1 LIEKRSPRS
10 LRVPE
15 ILAGVLV
22 LAVAFFVLADS
33 AFALTVLAYT
43 LGIGLVILG
52 LSRIF
57 GGVYGRYF
65 ATWFREINAGGGI
78 IAFVLGIVAIIDP
91 QFVVGFL
98 TILVALALLVVGIVE
113 IVAAGFA
120 KHPPVWVRGLIGA
133 VGVLTVILS
142 VFVILDPSLGQLS
155 LAVTLAV
162 VLVAVGVRDIAHGI
176 SGHRPV
182 KIDPGLVTKV

>member
-1 LIEKRSPRS
+1 MIEKRSPS
-10 LRVPE
+10 WLRVLE

-22 LAVAFFVLADS
+22 LAVAFFVLADP

-57 GGVYGRYF
+57 AGVYGRYF
-65 ATWFREINAGGGI
+65 AMWFREINAGGGI
-78 IAFVLGIVAIIDP
+78 IAFVLGIIAVINP
-91 QFVVGFL
+91 QFVIGFL
-98 TILVALALLVVGIVE
+98 TILVAFALLVVGIVE

-120 KHPPVWVRGLIGA
+120 KHPPVWVRGLIGV

-142 VFVILDPSLGQLS
+142 VFVILDTSLGQLS
-155 LAVTLAV
+155 LAVTMAI

-182 KIDPGLVTKV
+182 KIDRGVVTKV

>member
-1 LIEKRSPRS
+1 MIEKRSPS
-10 LRVPE
+10 WLRVLE

-22 LAVAFFVLADS
+22 LAVAFFVLADP

-57 GGVYGRYF
+57 AGVYGRYF
-65 ATWFREINAGGGI
+65 AMWFREINAGGGI

-91 QFVVGFL
+91 QFVISFL

-113 IVAAGFA
+113 IVTAGFA
-120 KHPPVWVRGLIGA
+120 KHPPVWVRGLIGIA
-133 VGVLTVILS
+133 GVLTVILS

-155 LAVTLAV
+155 LGVTLAI
-162 VLVAVGVRDIAHGI
+162 VLVAIGVRDIAHGI

-182 KIDPGLVTKV
+182 KIDPGIVTKV

>member
-1 LIEKRSPRS
+1 LIENKNPGW
-10 LRVPE
+10 LRVLE

-33 AFALTVLAYT
+33 SFALTVLAYT
-43 LGIGLVILG
+43 LGIGLFILG
-52 LSRIF
+52 LSRISASVF
-57 GGVYGRYF
+57 GRYF
-65 ATWFREINAGGGI
+65 APWFREVNAGGGI
-78 IAFVLGIVAIIDP
+78 IALVLGIVVIIDP
-91 QFVVGFL
+91 QLAIGFL
-98 TILVALALLVVGIVE
+98 SLLVALALLVVGIVE

-120 KHPPVWVRGLIGA
+120 KHPPVWVRGLIGI

-142 VFVILDPSLGQLS
+142 VFVILDSSLGRLG
-155 LAVTLAV
+155 LALTIAV

-182 KIDPGLVTKV
+182 KIEPSVVTKV

>member
-1 LIEKRSPRS
+1 MIEKRSPRW

-98 TILVALALLVVGIVE
+98 TILVALALLVLGIVE

-155 LAVTLAV
+155 LAVTLAI

-182 KIDPGLVTKV
+182 KIDPGLVAKV

>member
-1 LIEKRSPRS
+1 MEKRSPGW
-10 LRVPE
+10 LRVLE

-33 AFALTVLAYT
+33 SFALTVLAYS

-57 GGVYGRYF
+57 ASLYGRYF
-65 ATWFREINAGGGI
+65 ASWFREMNAGGGI
-78 IAFVLGIVAIIDP
+78 IALVLGIVAIIDP
-91 QFVVGFL
+91 QFVIGFL
-98 TILVALALLVVGIVE
+98 AILVALALLIVGIVE

-120 KHPPVWVRGLIGA
+120 KHPPAWVRGLIGI

-155 LAVTLAV
+155 LAVTIAV
-162 VLVAVGVRDIAHGI
+162 VLAAIGVRDIAHGI
-176 SGHRPV
+176 TGHRPV
-182 KIDPGLVTKV
+182 KIDPSAVTKI

>member
-1 LIEKRSPRS
+1 LIEKRSPRW

-155 LAVTLAV
+155 LAVTLAI

-182 KIDPGLVTKV
+182 KIDPGLVAKV